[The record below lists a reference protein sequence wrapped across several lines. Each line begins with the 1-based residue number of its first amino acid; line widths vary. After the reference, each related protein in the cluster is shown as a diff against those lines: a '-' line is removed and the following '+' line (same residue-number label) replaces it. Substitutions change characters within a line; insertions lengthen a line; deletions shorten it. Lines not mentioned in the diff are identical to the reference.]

1 RRSKLRRAPA
11 QAPHGGWAMKL
22 LKRIAVLGVLLG
34 FAGMWIAYAQTA
46 ADIALVDK
54 IGWWTRRPGAQPV
67 KNPNN
72 FEVAAGV
79 QGDESVAAL
88 RVLIR
93 GTVTKA
99 TLVLGEADA
108 PFKDLNPGKLRVCTT
123 SSPWLVV
130 DGGPYADAP
139 KPDCSGAVELI
150 RTTDAAK
157 IGTWS
162 GDVTSMLAGARS
174 EVSLMVLTVPDPA
187 AVIPPSYYMK
197 LAARVA
203 TEGTLDVKPS
213 PSPVVTPS
221 APSGNSGAAFPRV
234 TTPSQPTATAA
245 TPGAGATAT
254 PTAPPTPVA
263 ATGSA
268 NAIPPRLT
276 ISSKAEKKKWGK
288 LVLLVP
294 LAAIGAALYAGGRK
308 FLEQR
313 ALDPAST

>member
-1 RRSKLRRAPA
+1 
-11 QAPHGGWAMKL
+11 MKV
-22 LKRIAVLGVLLG
+22 LKRMAVLGVLLG
-34 FAGMWIAYAQTA
+34 FAGMWVAYAQSA

-54 IGWWTRRPGAQPV
+54 IGWWTKRPGAQPE
-67 KNPNN
+67 KNRNN

-79 QGDESVAAL
+79 QGQESVAAL
-88 RVLIR
+88 RILIR

-99 TLVLGEADA
+99 TLVMGEADA
-108 PFKDLNPGKLRVCTT
+108 PFKDITPGKLRVCTT

-130 DGGPYADAP
+130 DGGAFADAP
-139 KPDCSGAVELI
+139 KPDCSKAVELK

-157 IGTWS
+157 IGSWS

-174 EVSLMVLTVPDPA
+174 EVSLMVLTSPDPA
-187 AVIPPSYYMK
+187 AVVPPSYYIK

-203 TEGTLDVKPS
+203 TEGTPDVKPS
-213 PSPVVTPS
+213 S
-221 APSGNSGAAFPRV
+221 APVATPAVPAGNSGASVPRV
-234 TTPSQPTATAA
+234 TTPSRPGVTAAPTGPATTATE
-245 TPGAGATAT
+245 
-254 PTAPPTPVA
+254 TAPPTTAV

-276 ISSKAEKKKWGK
+276 IANKKEQKKWGK

-294 LAAIGAALYAGGRK
+294 LAAIGAALYAAGRK

-313 ALDPAST
+313 ALEPVT